1 MAGGPGQSGV
11 DLVLTGYGVKYGPLW
26 KYNFVSFDPRGIN
39 HSGPKLLC
47 SPSASNLTNVL
58 GRRQNHD
65 LGDLSET
72 WEARLKE
79 NIECS
84 NNNKDTDAKYVGT
97 SAAVQDMMHFV
108 ELQAELKGEVPE
120 EAMINYY
127 GVSYGTVI
135 GHTLAAMYPD
145 RIRRLLVDGNVYSAA
160 HYQGWNPVSLDDLA
174 YSIYT
179 FSRLCFEAGTAW
191 CKLAEG
197 MTSPDDVQA
206 RFDAVVAKLYENP
219 CTVGGATVDD
229 NAFLN
234 QVHRSLYFPR
244 QGDADGRN
252 YTFLADSILQYENCA
267 SGNGSTVAGD
277 FKKRAA
283 APYVNDVEIGIITAV
298 DIAGR
303 YPWSTYEEWK
313 AATDQF
319 HATHPYGAEGYASSN
334 GYVPHVKRLLRLIQL
349 TQLFCTVL
357 LVLQWT
363 ALFPRK
369 ASSSLVSS
377 TLTPARLF
385 YSSTQ

>member
-1 MAGGPGQSGV
+1 
-11 DLVLTGYGVKYGPLW
+11 
-26 KYNFVSFDPRGIN
+26 
-39 HSGPKLLC
+39 
-47 SPSASNLTNVL
+47 
-58 GRRQNHD
+58 
-65 LGDLSET
+65 
-72 WEARLKE
+72 
-79 NIECS
+79 
-84 NNNKDTDAKYVGT
+84 
-97 SAAVQDMMHFV
+97 
-108 ELQAELKGEVPE
+108 
-120 EAMINYY
+120 
-127 GVSYGTVI
+127 
-135 GHTLAAMYPD
+135 MYPD

-334 GYVPHVKRLLRLIQL
+334 GLIGLAMDSFVPPESQFFPGFEHIN
-349 TQLFCTVL
+349 TSAPILFINTVADPITPRSAAY
-357 LVLQWT
+357 QMS
-363 ALFPRK
+363 ALFEGSAVILVNGPGHGF
-369 ASSSLVSS
+369 SSSPSDCANQYLAAYFADGTVPEAHTWCETSVEADYYFGGVDPTIQS
-377 TLTPARLF
+377 I
-385 YSSTQ
+385 